1 MFVRLA
7 FSAAIYV
14 DPDILIIDE
23 ALAVGDVKFQ
33 NKCYR
38 KFNEFRDQGKTI
50 IFVTHSTDLIA
61 KLCNRAILLHNG
73 HILEDNLPNLVINR
87 YLELLLG
94 SSDKNIIKEEN
105 SVGNTKEKTT
115 SSLIEI
121 INKKD
126 PTYSPLSLYFII
138 DNNLVSDQ
146 VKINSLFDILIED
159 TSLDTEIKNLIIYKK
174 ALYNADNT
182 QESDLLNMIKPLINS
197 QSIWKSHSLYLMA
210 EYFYA
215 NNQKQKAKEF
225 FNQIID
231 LENSNPDIR
240 LQAEKRLNRDLS
252 E

>member
-1 MFVRLA
+1 MDEDLSIINSNTRNEKIKNFFVNNKNKIV
-7 FSAAIYV
+7 SGII
-14 DPDILIIDE
+14 ILIIII
-23 ALAVGDVKFQ
+23 VGVFSYDKYLI
-33 NKCYR
+33 NKKKDISDSY
-38 KFNEFRDQGKTI
+38 NSI
-50 IFVTHSTDLIA
+50 IIDYSE
-61 KLCNRAILLHNG
+61 K
-73 HILEDNLPNLVINR
+73 
-87 YLELLLG
+87 
-94 SSDKNIIKEEN
+94 
-105 SVGNTKEKTT
+105 TKEKTA

-146 VKINSLFDILIED
+146 SKINSLFDILIND
-159 TSLDTEIKNLIIYKK
+159 TSLDSEINNLIIYKK
-174 ALYNADNT
+174 ALYNADNA
-182 QESDLLNMIKPLINS
+182 QESDLLNMLNPLINS
-197 QSIWKSHSLYLMA
+197 KSVWKSHSLYLMA

-225 FNQIID
+225 FNQIIA